1 MKKVSVLIPLYNEC
15 QSLPQLFDRLTALMD
30 SHPEYLW
37 EVFLVNDGSTD
48 ASLALLIRKHG
59 EDNRFRYV
67 DLSRNFGKEVAMLAG
82 MDHVTGDCTVIMDA
96 DLQHPPELIP
106 DMLHEWEQGYDDVY
120 GQRLSRGSEP
130 WLRRKL
136 TAIYYR
142 LLQESSTTPVL
153 PNTGDFR
160 LLDRSCIKALR
171 TLRESQRYTKGLFC
185 YIGFRKKAIP
195 FDQQDRKAG
204 KSKQNYMRLFSLA
217 IEGITSNTTLPL
229 RIATVAGMIISLLA
243 LLYMVFIVVKTVAWG
258 EPVQGFPTLMVAIL
272 LLGGVQLLAIG
283 IIGEYLAR
291 VFRETK
297 NRPTYFIREIDGRR
311 PE

>member
-37 EVFLVNDGSTD
+37 EVLLVNDGSTD

-229 RIATVAGMIISLLA
+229 RIATVAGMVISLLA